1 MELFPQHK
9 IVFQM
14 TCIQICLS
22 QSCRD
27 VEQLRRERGKLLA
40 TMSGLKRKVAD
51 IEQQEEELLREV
63 RCLTA
68 SAPLNISLYC
78 RMLCAK

>member
-1 MELFPQHK
+1 LDNNYLPNTAFATNENYL
-9 IVFQM
+9 
-14 TCIQICLS
+14 L
-22 QSCRD
+22 QSYGD

-63 RCLTA
+63 QYSTVSVLLTFH
-68 SAPLNISLYC
+68 SRIRLE
-78 RMLCAK
+78 

>member
-1 MELFPQHK
+1 MA
-9 IVFQM
+9 
-14 TCIQICLS
+14 CIQICLL
-22 QSCRD
+22 QSCGD

-63 RCLTA
+63 RCLTV

-78 RMLCAK
+78 RVTCAK